1 MTSTVHVEN
10 ISTKTSEDEIKSFF
24 SFCGKIQDIS
34 VKSTGNDTQSASVTF
49 EKAAA
54 AKTALLLDSTQL
66 GPNSVHVK
74 SAGGDS
80 TNEKSGSDETHEG
93 DHISQEQKPRA
104 RIVAEYLA
112 HGYVISDKAIESA
125 LAADKQHGYSTKFL
139 QTLQNIDS
147 KTQASQK
154 AQAVDQK
161 LGLSNKALGAWAG
174 LTSYFDKAQ
183 GTPTG
188 QKLRAFY
195 DQGNKT
201 VMDVHNEA
209 RHLADLKKSSQ
220 SGSDGKPTKEQADVH
235 GVGNNKTQCN
245 CGSVSDKCP
254 CPDGQCACSGCD
266 KAEDGGMPSKE
277 EANVHDI
284 GNGKT
289 QCNCGAVSGK
299 CPCADDQCACEG
311 CAKADG
317 NVHGVGNGKTQCGC
331 GSVAGKCPCPEA
343 ACSCSAAILSLRQ
356 HRATTPP
363 PTAKMSTGAKKRI
376 MKEYGECMADMPAG
390 TTINFNEQ
398 NITKWEVLMDGP
410 EQSVYAVW
418 RALQARDHIPQRVS
432 LQAAGGVVPHQNLPP
447 QRQQRRQG
455 LHVSGPA
462 ARGRVEAAEQGGVGA
477 AADSDAAH

>member
-1 MTSTVHVEN
+1 MASTVYVEN

-34 VKSTGNDTQSASVTF
+34 VKPTGNDTQSASVTF

-74 SAGGDS
+74 PAQSGGDS
-80 TNEKSGSDETHEG
+80 ATEKAADEAHEG

-112 HGYVISDKAIESA
+112 HGYAISDKAIERA
-125 LAADKQHGYSTKFL
+125 LAADKQHGYSAKFL
-139 QTLQNIDS
+139 QTLQNLDS

-154 AQAVDQK
+154 AQVVDQK

-209 RHLADLKKSSQ
+209 RYLADLKKGQ
-220 SGSDGKPTKEQADVH
+220 SGSGSKPTKEEADVH
-235 GVGNNKTQCN
+235 GVGDGKTQCNCGSQAGKCPCPEGQCACSGCAKAENGGKPSVEEANVHEVGNGKTQCN
-245 CGSVSDKCP
+245 CGSVSGKCP
-254 CPDGQCACSGCD
+254 CPEGQCACSGCA
-266 KAEDGGMPSKE
+266 KAENGGKPSVE
-277 EANVHDI
+277 EANVHEV

-289 QCNCGAVSGK
+289 QCNCGSVSGK
-299 CPCADDQCACEG
+299 CPCPEGKCACSG
-311 CAKADG
+311 CAKDTTKNEKSG
-317 NVHGVGNGKTQCGC
+317 Q
-331 GSVAGKCPCPEA
+331 AGDASYA
-343 ACSCSAAILSLRQ
+343 AVTDPKQ
-356 HRATTPP
+356 
-363 PTAKMSTGAKKRI
+363 
-376 MKEYGECMADMPAG
+376 
-390 TTINFNEQ
+390 
-398 NITKWEVLMDGP
+398 
-410 EQSVYAVW
+410 
-418 RALQARDHIPQRVS
+418 
-432 LQAAGGVVPHQNLPP
+432 
-447 QRQQRRQG
+447 
-455 LHVSGPA
+455 
-462 ARGRVEAAEQGGVGA
+462 
-477 AADSDAAH
+477 